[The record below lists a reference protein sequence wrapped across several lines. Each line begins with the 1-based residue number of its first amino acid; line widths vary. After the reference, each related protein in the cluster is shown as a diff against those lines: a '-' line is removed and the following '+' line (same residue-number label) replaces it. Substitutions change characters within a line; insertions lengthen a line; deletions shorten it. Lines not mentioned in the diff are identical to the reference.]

1 MKNNNND
8 LKQDE
13 INLTAYKAKYF
24 LIGFMV
30 GITPYILL
38 LMSYEKFTTLTQLV
52 NFKEI
57 LVTMGI
63 CTAFINAFIFQKKI
77 NKRYAEILAINK
89 DVKIN
94 S

>member
-30 GITPYILL
+30 GIT
-38 LMSYEKFTTLTQLV
+38 Q
-52 NFKEI
+52 
-57 LVTMGI
+57 
-63 CTAFINAFIFQKKI
+63 
-77 NKRYAEILAINK
+77 
-89 DVKIN
+89 
-94 S
+94 